1 MRRLRGAPRAALFT
15 IICGVAMATPALGG
29 TDAAGLVV
37 SSERPSPWA
46 VRFDAGADAADDGAD
61 CGLRFGVLATG
72 SFTDPLAQ
80 SAGDG
85 SPGPSAAIDDQTART
100 AAFVYS
106 DGYRTRR
113 KIHFIASF
121 ATIPLFATQYAL
133 GKKLYDGTGSSG
145 TRTAHRAVAA
155 GVGVLFGVN
164 TVTGV
169 WNLVEARKDPTGR
182 TRRTVH
188 GILMLA
194 ADAGFVATAVLAPGR
209 DGSGDRTAH
218 RTVALTS
225 VALATTG
232 YLIMLF
238 GR

>member
-1 MRRLRGAPRAALFT
+1 MRRFRGAPRAALLT
-15 IICGVAMATPALGG
+15 LLCVVAMTTPALAETG
-29 TDAAGLVV
+29 DAGLVV
-37 SSERPSPWA
+37 SSDRPSPWA
-46 VRFDAGADAADDGAD
+46 VTFDAGVDAADGGVKR
-61 CGLRFGVLATG
+61 GLRFRLPATG
-72 SFTDPLAQ
+72 LFADRLAQ
-80 SAGDG
+80 SAGDA
-85 SPGPSAAIDDQTART
+85 SPGPLAAASDQTART
-100 AAFVYS
+100 TAFVYS

-155 GVGVLFGVN
+155 GVGVLFGIN

-182 TRRTVH
+182 AKRTVH

-194 ADAGFVATAVLAPGR
+194 ADAGFVATAALAPGR

-218 RTVALTS
+218 RSVALTS